1 MNRNLSV
8 YAALAFCLS
17 SMTVPASNAGELDKK
32 TTITVSQAI
41 VVQDTVLPAGH
52 YVLRLLNP
60 STSRDVVEI
69 LNGDETR
76 LITTLLAIPA
86 YRFDPAGEVNLSFT
100 KSEAKNSRRCTPGF
114 IPATISVLS
123 FGNQGAQ
130 PQPRRVRPPTRPG
143 SRNRSGRG
151 QDVRGAGTPSQP
163 GGLP

>member
-41 VVQDTVLPAGH
+41 AVQDTVLPAGH

-86 YRFDPAGEVNLSFT
+86 YRLEPAGEVNLSFYEERGEELPALHT
-100 KSEAKNSRRCTPGF
+100 WFYPGDN
-114 IPATISVLS
+114 
-123 FGNQGAQ
+123 FGFEFR
-130 PQPRRVRPPTRPG
+130 QPRG
-143 SRNRSGRG
+143 STTAEASATSN
-151 QDVRGAGTPSQP
+151 
-163 GGLP
+163 